1 MVCYYVISFCHFV
14 TIIVGGNVIMQM
26 KENGVGFDFCA
37 FTDYDNSAEV
47 RLYEIGSYACEPGYS
62 YGPIIRSRG
71 IIHYV
76 LSGKGILRIGN
87 KTHNIHG
94 DQIFFI
100 PSGVSAYYKA
110 DSDDPWVYKWLHI
123 EGTEF
128 LALLTEV
135 GLSENSPVLDV
146 PSPNNRSRDF
156 SSAINEIFENYER
169 EYYCIGKIYEIM
181 DFLRKEYGHIDEAS
195 AESQQLQYVRTVI
208 KYIQLKFSEQI
219 TMENIADVCGLNRS
233 YLSRLFHD
241 ATGYTIKG
249 YLQTY
254 RMQTAQKMLRESDFS
269 ISYIGNAVGY
279 VDIFTFS
286 KAFKKHTGCT
296 PSSYRENGS
305 GALAN

>member
-1 MVCYYVISFCHFV
+1 
-14 TIIVGGNVIMQM
+14 MQM

-47 RLYEIGSYACEPGYS
+47 RLYEIGSYACEASYS
-62 YGPIIRSRG
+62 FGPVIRSRG

-87 KTHNIHG
+87 KIHKIHES
-94 DQIFFI
+94 QIFFI
-100 PSGVSAYYKA
+100 PSSVSAYYEA
-110 DSDDPWVYKWLHI
+110 DNNDPWVYKWIHI
-123 EGTEF
+123 GGTEF

-135 GLSENSPVLDV
+135 GLGESNPVLDV
-146 PSPNNRSRDF
+146 SSPDSRSGDF
-156 SSAINEIFENYER
+156 GTLIDEIFENYER

-181 DFLRKEYGHIDEAS
+181 DFLRKEYGQASEAS
-195 AESQQLQYVRTVI
+195 AESQKLQYVRTVI

-219 TMENIADVCGLNRS
+219 TMENIAGVCGLNRS

-249 YLQTY
+249 YLQIY

-279 VDIFTFS
+279 NDIFTFS

-296 PSSYRENGS
+296 PSSYREKGS
-305 GALAN
+305 AALAN

>member
-1 MVCYYVISFCHFV
+1 
-14 TIIVGGNVIMQM
+14 MQM

-47 RLYEIGSYACEPGYS
+47 RLYEIGSYVCEGGYS

-76 LSGKGILRIGN
+76 LSGKGILKIGN
-87 KTHNIHG
+87 KIHRIHEN
-94 DQIFFI
+94 QIFFI
-100 PSGVSAYYKA
+100 PSGVSAYYEA
-110 DSDDPWVYKWLHI
+110 DRDDPWVYKWIHI
-123 EGTEF
+123 GGTEF
-128 LALLTEV
+128 LALLTEI
-135 GLSENSPVLDV
+135 GLGEHSPVLDV
-146 PSPNNRSRDF
+146 SSPGSKPGGFGALIDD
-156 SSAINEIFENYER
+156 IFENYER
-169 EYYCIGKIYEIM
+169 EYYCIGKIYEIL
-181 DFLRKEYGHIDEAS
+181 DFLRKEYGHAREAS
-195 AESQQLQYVRTVI
+195 AESQQLQYVLTLI

-219 TMENIADVCGLNRS
+219 TMENIAGVCGLNRS

-249 YLQTY
+249 YLQIY

-279 VDIFTFS
+279 NDIFTFS

-296 PSSYRENGS
+296 PSCYREKGS
-305 GALAN
+305 AALTE

>member
-1 MVCYYVISFCHFV
+1 
-14 TIIVGGNVIMQM
+14 MQM
-26 KENGVGFDFCA
+26 KENGVGFDSCA

-47 RLYEIGSYACEPGYS
+47 RLYEIGNYACEGGYS

-87 KTHNIHG
+87 KIHKVHEN
-94 DQIFFI
+94 QIFFI
-100 PSGVSAYYKA
+100 PPGISAYYEA
-110 DSDDPWVYKWLHI
+110 DKDDPWVYKWIHI
-123 EGTEF
+123 GGTEF
-128 LALLTEV
+128 LALLTEI
-135 GLSENSPVLDV
+135 GLGEHSPVLDV
-146 PSPNNRSRDF
+146 SSPGSKPGGFGALIDD
-156 SSAINEIFENYER
+156 IFENYER

-181 DFLRKEYGHIDEAS
+181 DFLRKEYGHASEAS
-195 AESQQLQYVRTVI
+195 AESQQLKYVRTVI

-219 TMENIADVCGLNRS
+219 TMENIAGICGLNRS

-254 RMQTAQKMLRESDFS
+254 RMQTAQKMLRESDLS

-305 GALAN
+305 AALAN

>member
-1 MVCYYVISFCHFV
+1 M
-14 TIIVGGNVIMQM
+14 TGGNLAMQM

-37 FTDYDNSAEV
+37 FTDFDNSAEV
-47 RLYEIGSYACEPGYS
+47 RLYEIGSYACEPEYS

-76 LSGKGILRIGN
+76 LSGKGILRIGD

-123 EGTEF
+123 GGTEF
-128 LALLTEV
+128 LALLTEI

-156 SSAINEIFENYER
+156 NSAINEIFENYER

-219 TMENIADVCGLNRS
+219 TMENIAGVCGLNRS

-254 RMQTAQKMLRESDFS
+254 RMQTAQKMLRESDLS

-305 GALAN
+305 AALAN